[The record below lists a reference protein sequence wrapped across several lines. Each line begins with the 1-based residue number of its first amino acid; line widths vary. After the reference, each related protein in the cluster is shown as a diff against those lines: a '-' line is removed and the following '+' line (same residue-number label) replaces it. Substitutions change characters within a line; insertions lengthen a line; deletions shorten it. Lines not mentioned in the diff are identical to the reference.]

1 MVKNSPFWEWK
12 LIELPFPH
20 SRISK
25 SLRQVWLDYHIYAQ
39 SCADWFD
46 VLETAVINLKVAC
59 ALILMAVKK
68 MLEFRWTTEMG
79 VKERQWFHWHLY
91 CNMHVCGINHSMC
104 LLFFLTPT
112 MFIFEKK
119 SSNKVFKLILCYDG
133 LKVLSSIQFPYA
145 TLLSVCT
152 VLFWPS
158 AVVLCTGKC
167 PDPVAVLQLQGLL
180 HCPPTVL

>member
-1 MVKNSPFWEWK
+1 MHEPLSSPFSVKNSPFWEWK
-12 LIELPFPH
+12 LIKLPFPH
-20 SRISK
+20 SRISE

-68 MLEFRWTTEMG
+68 MLEFRWTTEMR

-91 CNMHVCGINHSMC
+91 CNMHIRGSDHSIC

-119 SSNKVFKLILCYDG
+119 SSNKVFKWILYP
-133 LKVLSSIQFPYA
+133 LNFILYPVSLSN
-145 TLLSVCT
+145 SV
-152 VLFWPS
+152 VGVHG
-158 AVVLCTGKC
+158 VVLAFSSCS
-167 PDPVAVLQLQGLL
+167 L
-180 HCPPTVL
+180 HR